1 MLTSSPTLSTV
12 WVLVAMLATA
22 AGLVAYDAAV
32 AAAPVSPQ
40 LVELAGKRHHKTSIF
55 NKAFVTSATFTGK
68 LGGQK
73 GADAKCARAA
83 KAVGLSGTFK
93 AWLSTSKRNAKGKLG
108 TARGFVRVDGQ
119 PFADQVSDIVA
130 GRIFNP
136 LDIDENGDA
145 HPDNAVWTG
154 TLGDGTVANTPP
166 PPGFTP
172 GDTCS
177 DWTSNFFETKGDTGV
192 SSEGPTFWT
201 DNLGNVGN
209 SCNSAQSL
217 YCFDTSHV
225 TPLTVTKTPGRIAFV
240 SKGTLDNTSGIAGA
254 DTLCATEASAASLP
268 GTFQA
273 LLSTSTTPAAMRSGF
288 NFLAMSEP
296 YVRPDGIK
304 IADAPTIA
312 SGAPLDSGIWQ
323 NADGTYVT
331 TFSLP
336 WTGSGTPSSP
346 TTTAQTCDEWS
357 TNSDPASGDIGDS
370 SDSGEFWWITTG
382 ALCGNSLPIYCLQ
395 E

>member
-1 MLTSSPTLSTV
+1 MLTSRPTFASV
-12 WVLVAMLATA
+12 WVLVAMIATA
-22 AGLVAYDAAV
+22 AGIVAYDAPAG
-32 AAAPVSPQ
+32 AALVSPQ
-40 LVELAGKRHHKTSIF
+40 VEPARKRHHKPPIF
-55 NKAFVTSATFTGK
+55 NKVFVTSATFTGD

-83 KAVGLSGTFK
+83 KAAGLSGTFK
-93 AWLSTSKRNAKGKLG
+93 AWLSTSKRNARDKLG
-108 TARGFVRVDGQ
+108 KARGFVRVDGQ
-119 PFADQVSDIVA
+119 PFADRVSDILA
-130 GRIFNP
+130 GRILNP
-136 LDIDENGDA
+136 LDIDENGDQSI
-145 HPDNAVWTG
+145 NAVWTG

-177 DWTSNFFETKGDTGV
+177 DWTSNFFETQGDTGV
-192 SSEGPTFWT
+192 SSYGPTFWT
-201 DNLGNVGN
+201 DNLENAGN
-209 SCNSAQSL
+209 SCSSEQSL

-296 YVRPDGIK
+296 YLRPDGIK

-336 WTGSGTPSSP
+336 WTGSSTPSSP
-346 TTTAQTCDEWS
+346 TTTAQTCDDWS
-357 TNSDPASGDIGDS
+357 TNSDPASGDIGEAR
-370 SDSGEFWWITTG
+370 DSGEFWWFAGTG
-382 ALCGNSLPIYCLQ
+382 GLCGNAGTIYCLQ

>member
-40 LVELAGKRHHKTSIF
+40 LVELAGERHRKTPIF
-55 NKAFVTSATFTGK
+55 NKAFVTSATFTGD

-93 AWLSTSKRNAKGKLG
+93 AWLSTSKRNAKDKLG

-119 PFADQVSDIVA
+119 PFADRVSDIVA

-145 HPDNAVWTG
+145 HPDSPNPVWTG
-154 TLGDGTVANTPP
+154 TLGAGTVAT
-166 PPGFTP
+166 

-177 DWTSNFFETKGDTGV
+177 DWTSKFFEDRGDTGV

-201 DNLGNVGN
+201 DNLANVGN

-225 TPLTVTKTPGRIAFV
+225 TRLTVIKTPGRIAFV
-240 SKGTLDNTSGIAGA
+240 SKGTLDNTSGITGA

-346 TTTAQTCDEWS
+346 TTTAQTCDDWS

>member
-1 MLTSSPTLSTV
+1 MLTSSPTLPTV

-40 LVELAGKRHHKTSIF
+40 LVELAGKRQHKTPIF

-166 PPGFTP
+166 PRASPPVILAPIGRRIFLRQR
-172 GDTCS
+172 
-177 DWTSNFFETKGDTGV
+177 ETQASRPRDPH
-192 SSEGPTFWT
+192 SGPTIWGT
-201 DNLGNVGN
+201 
-209 SCNSAQSL
+209 SAIPAIARSL
-217 YCFDTSHV
+217 CIVSIPPTS
-225 TPLTVTKTPGRIAFV
+225 P
-240 SKGTLDNTSGIAGA
+240 
-254 DTLCATEASAASLP
+254 
-268 GTFQA
+268 
-273 LLSTSTTPAAMRSGF
+273 
-288 NFLAMSEP
+288 
-296 YVRPDGIK
+296 
-304 IADAPTIA
+304 
-312 SGAPLDSGIWQ
+312 
-323 NADGTYVT
+323 
-331 TFSLP
+331 
-336 WTGSGTPSSP
+336 PSP
-346 TTTAQTCDEWS
+346 
-357 TNSDPASGDIGDS
+357 
-370 SDSGEFWWITTG
+370 
-382 ALCGNSLPIYCLQ
+382 
-395 E
+395 

>member
-1 MLTSSPTLSTV
+1 MLTSSPTLRTV

-40 LVELAGKRHHKTSIF
+40 LVELAGKRHHKTPIF
-55 NKAFVTSATFTGK
+55 NKAFVTSATFTGD

-93 AWLSTSKRNAKGKLG
+93 AWLSTSKRNAKDKLG

-136 LDIDENGDA
+136 LDIDENGAA

-154 TLGDGTVANTPP
+154 TLGDGTVAT
-166 PPGFTP
+166 

-177 DWTSNFFETKGDTGV
+177 NWTSSFFQDDGDTGG
-192 SSEGPTFWT
+192 SSSGPTFWT
-201 DNLGNVGN
+201 DNLGNAGN
-209 SCNSAQSL
+209 SCMNAQSL

-288 NFLAMSEP
+288 NFLATSEP

-336 WTGSGTPSSP
+336 WTGSSTPSSP
-346 TTTAQTCDEWS
+346 TITAQTCDDWS
-357 TNSDPASGDIGDS
+357 TNSDPASGDIGETR
-370 SDSGEFWWITTG
+370 DSGEFWWNAGTT